1 MIEKPMD
8 IGEQFPVRK
17 TGKQKKAFREAL
29 AVYCQALG
37 YELKT
42 EKTGMSGQNIIIG
55 NPQTARHLITAHY
68 DTCAALPFPNFITPC
83 NLWLYLL
90 YQIVITAGLMIVL
103 FAASYGMWLLTG
115 SYEVHMATY
124 LIVCFAMMYLML
136 FGPANK
142 HNANDNTS
150 GVVTVLEIAAALPE
164 QYRDKV
170 CFVLFDLEEAG
181 LVGSSAYRTAHKKE
195 TNGQIVWNFD
205 CVGDGDEI
213 MFFPRG
219 KVKKNPGVMELLEL
233 CPVTQGNK
241 NVSVRK
247 KFYFYPS
254 DQSNFP
260 GGIGICAMR
269 RGKFALYVDK
279 IHTWKDRVLEAENV
293 TILRDTML
301 RVIAADEER
310 T

>member
-8 IGEQFPVRK
+8 IAGLFPVRK
-17 TGKQKKAFREAL
+17 TGKQKKAFREEIIAY
-29 AVYCQALG
+29 ANALG
-37 YELKT
+37 YECKT
-42 EKTGMSGQNIIIG
+42 EKVSLGGQNVIIG
-55 NPQTARHLITAHY
+55 NPETARHLITAHY
-68 DTCAALPFPNFITPC
+68 DTCAALPVPNFITPC
-83 NLWLYLL
+83 NFWLYLL
-90 YQIVITAGLMIVL
+90 YQIAISAVFLAVL
-103 FAASYGMWLLTG
+103 FAVSYGMWLITG
-115 SYEVHMATY
+115 SEAVHMATY

-136 FGPANK
+136 YGPANK

-150 GVVTVLEIAAALPE
+150 GVVTVLEIAGALPE

-205 CVGDGDEI
+205 CVGDGDEL
-213 MFFPRG
+213 MFFPAR
-219 KVKKNPGVMELLEL
+219 KVKKNPGVMGLLEL
-233 CPVTQGNK
+233 CHGTQGNK

-269 RGKFALYVDK
+269 RGKYALYVDK
-279 IHTWKDRVLEAENV
+279 IHTRKDRVLETENV
-293 TILRDTML
+293 NILRDTML